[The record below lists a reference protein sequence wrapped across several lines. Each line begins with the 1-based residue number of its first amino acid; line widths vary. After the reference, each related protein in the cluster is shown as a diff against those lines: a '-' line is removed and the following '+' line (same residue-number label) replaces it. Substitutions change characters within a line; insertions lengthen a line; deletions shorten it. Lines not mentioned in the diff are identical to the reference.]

1 MQLSKRLQ
9 AVANFVTKGNTVAD
23 IGTDH
28 GYIPIYLCEEGITP
42 RAIAMDIN
50 QGPLKR
56 AEENIQL
63 HGLNNRITTRLS
75 DGVTAL
81 SKEESDTVIIAGMGG
96 GLVKKILSE
105 GTEVLKSVKEFVLQ
119 PQSELKEVRE
129 FLRENHYC
137 IIDEDMVL
145 DGGKYYPI
153 MKVVHG
159 IMDELE
165 PEEYKFGKFLIEKQH
180 VVLRQFLLKEQ
191 RNHKKVRE
199 QLRSLNSQEGHILAR
214 IITIEEELKD
224 IQTALNRIEASCF
237 YHKAE

>member
-159 IMDELE
+159 IMD
-165 PEEYKFGKFLIEKQH
+165 
-180 VVLRQFLLKEQ
+180 
-191 RNHKKVRE
+191 
-199 QLRSLNSQEGHILAR
+199 
-214 IITIEEELKD
+214 
-224 IQTALNRIEASCF
+224 
-237 YHKAE
+237 